1 METILALAAAAV
13 LLGLGPMA
21 YVLLR
26 QARSR
31 RQRSA
36 ALLELERART
46 LVTGGPGADLNE
58 VAGALAAFDVATIDV
73 ALEQLFAQPGTPEQ
87 RVWLSKLAAKLGVV
101 ERYCQQ
107 ARHARTWNARAQAV
121 SMLGKLAAPG
131 AVATLAEVLRD
142 RNEDDAVRRVAADAM
157 AALADEDSVGPLI
170 AELRLVD
177 EQATSRVAEA
187 LIRFGSAATQ
197 GLVAL
202 LAEKDNLKARVW
214 SARILAATRDPRSFD
229 ALHVGLRDR
238 SDLFRAACAEA
249 LGQLGDERALQMLMQ
264 VALRDPAPIVR
275 SQAATAAAL
284 IGGTVAVDVLV
295 AALGDPDYAT
305 RLRALEAFE
314 SMRLSDTSP
323 LEKALG
329 DSNAEV
335 RRRAS
340 LALERLGYLDRIVEQ
355 LASPDKKARAASY
368 AALLQLGRA
377 GVVEAIVGR
386 LRHESMQVRAAIAK
400 ACGELRAERVGP
412 ALIEALDDPA
422 WPVRATLCESIG
434 QLRPTQGGPA
444 LVAMLADPEES
455 VREAAATA
463 LATYAGTDLKLNGAA
478 IRVVF
483 DSGNIPVRLAMLAI
497 AHHLDD
503 PDVRQLLV
511 DATHDSSE
519 AVRLRAVANLV
530 GRPNAAAIPALV
542 AALTDPSLDVR
553 MAAIPAL
560 GAAGTA
566 ESFEALL
573 RTLPGAPPELRERV
587 AEALSGVGRQ
597 HFLGSIEA
605 LARSE
610 ILDIRIG
617 VAWTLGKIGDPQ
629 GIPVLCSFLR
639 DPDARLRASAAGAL
653 GKIPSPAAIGA
664 LVSALDDP
672 DPKTRAALVNAL
684 GKTTGSLRHVRDA
697 LERRLYDP
705 DAFVRNRAGIAL
717 ARVSGPEAEALARS
731 QEAAQLLDDAALTV
745 MLGLVGT
752 AETVALALRALADP
766 ARLPDIQRYLDREE
780 PAVCTQFLQNLRLND
795 GATPD
800 LATRLD
806 PAVLVVQYVRLM
818 ATSPDSRQRRAAVE
832 AVAGLSAAAH
842 VGVFADALSG
852 DPDDDVRLRCA
863 QVLAGID
870 EEVARSAL
878 IKAIA
883 DPNPKVGVAA
893 VEGLRGRHEPS
904 VTSALFRR
912 LGAAARSVSDAIEQA
927 LAELYRDD
935 LPGFIDRAMGAS
947 RQAPIVAA
955 VRVLALMGQP
965 SAMPL
970 LRELLRAQD
979 PGVRA
984 AAVLATARTA
994 APESAHLVARMLD
1007 DPHELVRIA
1016 ALEAIADD
1024 GARNLGTLLL
1034 ARSDPA
1040 EMVRAKLCLL
1050 LDRFPGAASRRIVEA
1065 MVDDS
1070 CAEVRAAALLTLLV
1084 YADVESLRRFADQ
1097 WTDAAPDTIRAAQS
1111 EARAPIVTRR
1121 LANLLAVSADTALRT
1136 VVVFAI
1142 GALAVENYEQ
1152 ILLPVLRDP
1161 RSVVRT
1167 TAARALASSSKPHV
1181 KDRLRDLQQDPEFAA
1196 AEPASRRF
1204 SRPISKAHGPES
1216 R

>member
-1 METILALAAAAV
+1 MDTILALAAVAA

-26 QARSR
+26 QVLGR
-31 RQRSA
+31 RRRSA
-36 ALLELERART
+36 ALRQLERARE
-46 LVTGGPGADLNE
+46 LVTSGPSHDLAK
-58 VAGALAAFDVATIDV
+58 VAAELAAFDVATIDI
-73 ALEQLFAQPGTPEQ
+73 ALEQLFAQPGTSEQ
-87 RVWLSKLAAKLGVV
+87 REWLAKLAQELGVV

-107 ARHARTWNARAQAV
+107 ARQARTWNARAQAV

-131 AVATLAEVLRD
+131 GVATLAEVLRD

-157 AALADEDSVGPLI
+157 AALADEEAIGPLI

-187 LIRFGSAATQ
+187 LIRFGHAASA
-197 GLVAL
+197 GLIAL
-202 LAEKDNLKARVW
+202 LGEKENLKARVW
-214 SARILAATRDPRSFD
+214 SAKILTATRDPRGFD
-229 ALHVGLRDR
+229 ALHLGLRDR

-264 VALRDPAPIVR
+264 VALRDPSPIVR

-284 IGGTVAVDVLV
+284 IGGTEAVDVLV
-295 AALGDPDYAT
+295 AAIGDPDYAT

-323 LEKALG
+323 LERAL
-329 DSNAEV
+329 DDTNAEV

-386 LRHESMQVRAAIAK
+386 LRHESMQVRSAIAK
-400 ACGELRAERVGP
+400 ACGDLRAEKVGP
-412 ALIEALDDPA
+412 TLIDALDDPA

-434 QLRPTQGGPA
+434 QLRPTQGGQA

-463 LATYAGTDLKLNGAA
+463 LVSYAGTDLKLEGAA

-483 DSGNIPVRLAMLAI
+483 DAGNIPVRLAMLAL
-497 AHHLDD
+497 AAHLDD

-511 DATHDSSE
+511 DATQDSSE
-519 AVRLRAVANLV
+519 AVRLRAVTNLV

-542 AALTDPSLDVR
+542 TALTDISLEVR

-617 VAWTLGKIGDPQ
+617 VAWTLGKIGDAQ
-629 GIPVLCSFLR
+629 GIPVLRGFLR
-639 DPDARLRASAAGAL
+639 DPEARLRASAAGAL
-653 GKIPSPAAIGA
+653 GKITSPAAIAA

-684 GKTTGSLRHVRDA
+684 GKSAGSLAHVRDA

-717 ARVSGPEAEALARS
+717 ARVSGAGAASLAQS
-731 QEAAQLLDDAALTV
+731 QEVAQLMDDAALTI

-752 AETVALALRALADP
+752 PETVALALRALTDP
-766 ARLPDIQRYLDREE
+766 ERLPAIQRYLDREE
-780 PAVCTQFLQNLRLND
+780 PAICTIFLQNLRLD
-795 GATPD
+795 EGATPD
-800 LATRLD
+800 LKTRLD
-806 PAVLVVQYVRLM
+806 PAVLVLQYVRLL

-832 AVAGLSAAAH
+832 AVAGLDAAAH
-842 VGVFADALSG
+842 VGVFADALNG

-883 DPNPKVGVAA
+883 DPNPQVGVAA
-893 VEGLRGRHEPS
+893 VDGLRGRREPS

-912 LGAAARSVSDAIEQA
+912 LGAAAPSVSDAIEQV

-935 LPGFIDRAMGAS
+935 LTGFIDRAMGAS
-947 RQAPIVAA
+947 RQAPIIAA

-965 SAMPL
+965 SALPL
-970 LRELLRAQD
+970 LRELLRARD

-994 APESAHLVARMLD
+994 VPEGLQLVMRMLD

-1016 ALEAIADD
+1016 ALEVIADD
-1024 GARNLGTLLL
+1024 GVQNLGTLLS

-1040 EMVRAKLCLL
+1040 EAVRVKLCLL
-1050 LDRFPGAASRRIVEA
+1050 VDRFPGAASRKIVEA

-1070 CAEVRAAALLTLLV
+1070 SAQVRAAALLTLLV
-1084 YADVESLRRFADQ
+1084 YADIESLRRFADQ
-1097 WTDAAPDTIRAAQS
+1097 WSDAAPDTIAAVRS

-1121 LANLLAVSADTALRT
+1121 LANQLAVSADTALRA
-1136 VVVFAI
+1136 VIVFAI
-1142 GALAVENYEQ
+1142 GALSQENYEQ
-1152 ILLPVLRDP
+1152 ILLPMLRDA

-1167 TAARALASSSKPHV
+1167 EAVRALGSSTKAHV
-1181 KDRLRDLQQDPEFAA
+1181 KDRLRDLQQDPEFAGQ
-1196 AEPASRRF
+1196 ESVLRRM
-1204 SRPISKAHGPES
+1204 SRPVGKTHGT
-1216 R
+1216 